1 MCTLVNSI
9 CGTGARNSMSS
20 RRARCECQGMVAV
33 GGSGTV
39 LAAMC
44 QEIWFYSTRI
54 RRAGSAMIVEAAKG
68 GHRSR
73 ISKHRGQGA
82 APVFQRAVPGL
93 PPAHAQLLLPRVR
106 ARGSVASAVV

>member
-1 MCTLVNSI
+1 
-9 CGTGARNSMSS
+9 
-20 RRARCECQGMVAV
+20 MVAV

-68 GHRSR
+68 GHREAPTSC
-73 ISKHRGQGA
+73 SSVVVLSA
-82 APVFQRAVPGL
+82 APFIHHPDL
-93 PPAHAQLLLPRVR
+93 
-106 ARGSVASAVV
+106 

>member
-1 MCTLVNSI
+1 
-9 CGTGARNSMSS
+9 MSS

-33 GGSGTV
+33 GGSRTV

-68 GHRSR
+68 GHREAPTSC
-73 ISKHRGQGA
+73 SSVVVLCA
-82 APVFQRAVPGL
+82 APFIRHPDL
-93 PPAHAQLLLPRVR
+93 
-106 ARGSVASAVV
+106 

>member
-20 RRARCECQGMVAV
+20 RRARRCECQGMVAV
-33 GGSGTV
+33 GTV

-93 PPAHAQLLLPRVR
+93 PPAHAQLMLPRVR